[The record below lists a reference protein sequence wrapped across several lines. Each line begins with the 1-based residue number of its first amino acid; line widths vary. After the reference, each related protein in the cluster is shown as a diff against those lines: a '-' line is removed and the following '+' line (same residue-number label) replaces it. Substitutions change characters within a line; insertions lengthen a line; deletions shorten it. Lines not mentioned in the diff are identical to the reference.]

1 MPRFIEKKNEWP
13 PNSVVQNP
21 LDYNVWG
28 AMLGRCQKFTPKL
41 SNIAEL
47 KTVLLSV
54 WNDLPQKFIDK
65 TILSF
70 RKRLDFRALLQP
82 VDILNTTFSLN
93 TERAA
98 DIHH

>member
-1 MPRFIEKKNEWP
+1 
-13 PNSVVQNP
+13 
-21 LDYNVWG
+21 
-28 AMLGRCQKFTPKL
+28 MLGCCQKFTPIP

-47 KTVLLSV
+47 KTALPSI
-54 WNDLPQKFIDK
+54 WNDLLLEFTDK
-65 TILSF
+65 AILSF
-70 RKRLDFRALLQP
+70 QKRLDFRLLLQP